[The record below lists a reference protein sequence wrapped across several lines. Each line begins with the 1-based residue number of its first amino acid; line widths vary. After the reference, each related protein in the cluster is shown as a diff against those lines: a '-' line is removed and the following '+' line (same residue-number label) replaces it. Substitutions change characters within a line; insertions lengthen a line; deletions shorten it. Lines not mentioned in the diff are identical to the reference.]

1 MCVTAYVGVS
11 AFYVSKKHLTNIL
24 QAGNKLML
32 VLEVPVSPNHVSGS
46 TVTAEDIS
54 TCAAQI

>member
-24 QAGNKLML
+24 QSGNKLML

-46 TVTAEDIS
+46 TVKTEGIN